1 MKKSSAECRRLR
13 TKVCLANS
21 TSVRSAH
28 AFTRKVRGILT
39 HLCPSAGVEFVRESL
54 MVLITGVCIED
65 LVVVKV
71 ATWGVAEGMNL
82 KLLETDFD
90 LDS

>member
-1 MKKSSAECRRLR
+1 MKKTTQCLLLR
-13 TKVCLANS
+13 ARVCLAPS
-21 TSVRSAH
+21 TSVRNAH

-54 MVLITGVCIED
+54 MVLITGVCVDD
-65 LVVVKV
+65 LVVVKA
-71 ATWGVAEGMNL
+71 ATLGVAEGMNL
-82 KLLETDFD
+82 SLRETDFD